1 MLSKREKQ
9 VMKVIY
15 YDAVKNDGV
24 CLLRPIDI
32 LKGISYKYEFT
43 SDQVKNIIKELA
55 LDDYFDYE
63 EAVKKSESTYCFT
76 LHQKGHAFYREIL
89 SEKRAVYRKVI
100 LTVGGVIGGAILAK
114 IVELIVK

>member
-15 YDAVKNDGV
+15 YEAIKKDGV
-24 CLLRPIDI
+24 CLMLPIDI
-32 LKGISYKYEFT
+32 LKGINYKYEFT
-43 SDQVKNIIKELA
+43 REQVEQIIRELA

-63 EAVKKSESTYCFT
+63 TADKKGDITYCFT

-89 SEKRAVYRKVI
+89 SEKRAVYRKI
-100 LTVGGVIGGAILAK
+100 WFTVGGVIGAAILGK
-114 IVELIVK
+114 ILELIIS